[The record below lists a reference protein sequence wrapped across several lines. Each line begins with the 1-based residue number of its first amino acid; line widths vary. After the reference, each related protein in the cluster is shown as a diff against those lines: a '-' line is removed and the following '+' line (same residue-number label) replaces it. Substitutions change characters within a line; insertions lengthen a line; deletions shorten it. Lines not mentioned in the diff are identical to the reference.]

1 VRADEC
7 HPAHPHS
14 YLKLGSQLPRRDPA
28 GRTILVGMATPSPLY
43 FDDIQVGQRF
53 SGTKTWTVDSEQIRA
68 FAAQFD
74 PQPFHLEESAGRET
88 VFGGLVASGWHTAAL
103 TMRLIV
109 EGGPAMAGGTVGLG
123 AELRWHEPVR
133 PGDTL
138 HVRAEV
144 IETTLSRSRADRGR
158 VVMRTETLN
167 QHGNVVQTCISKVL
181 VPRRPA
187 PPGG

>member
-1 VRADEC
+1 
-7 HPAHPHS
+7 
-14 YLKLGSQLPRRDPA
+14 
-28 GRTILVGMATPSPLY
+28 MATPLY

-53 SGTKTWTVDSEQIRA
+53 SATKTWTLDVDQIRA

-74 PQPFHLEESAGRET
+74 PQPFHLEEHAGRET

-109 EGGPAMAGGTVGLG
+109 EAGPPLAGGTVGLG
-123 AELRWHEPVR
+123 AEVSWHEPVR

-138 HVRAEV
+138 HIRAEV
-144 IETTLSRSRADRGR
+144 IATTPSRSRPDRGR

-167 QHGNVVQTCISKVL
+167 QHGKVVQTCVSKVL
-181 VPRRPA
+181 VPRRPERA
-187 PPGG
+187 SD

>member
-1 VRADEC
+1 MPTSSV
-7 HPAHPHS
+7 PHD
-14 YLKLGSQLPRRDPA
+14 PR
-28 GRTILVGMATPSPLY
+28 LY
-43 FDDIQVGQRF
+43 FDDIEVGQRF
-53 SGTKTWTVDSEQIRA
+53 RSAKTWTLDAEQIKA

-74 PQPFHLEESAGRET
+74 PQPFHLEETAGRET

-103 TMRLIV
+103 TMRLVV
-109 EGGPAMAGGTVGLG
+109 EAGPPLAGGTVGLG
-123 AELRWHEPVR
+123 AELSWHEPVR

-144 IETTLSRSRADRGR
+144 IASTPSRSRPDRGR

-167 QHGNVVQTCISKVL
+167 QHDKVVQTCISKVL

-187 PPGG
+187 PASG

>member
-1 VRADEC
+1 MTNS
-7 HPAHPHS
+7 PAP
-14 YLKLGSQLPRRDPA
+14 KPPR
-28 GRTILVGMATPSPLY
+28 LY
-43 FDDIQVGQRF
+43 FDDIEVGQRF
-53 SGTKTWTVDSEQIRA
+53 TASKTWTVDAEQIRA

-74 PQPFHLEESAGRET
+74 PQPFHLEEAAGRET

-103 TMRLIV
+103 TMRLVV
-109 EGGPAMAGGTVGLG
+109 ECGPPLAGGTVGLG
-123 AELRWHEPVR
+123 AELSWHGPVR

-144 IETTLSRSRADRGR
+144 IETVPSRSRPDRGR

-167 QHGNVVQTCISKVL
+167 QDGQVVQTCISKVL

-187 PPGG
+187 KTG

>member
-1 VRADEC
+1 MTNP
-7 HPAHPHS
+7 PAP
-14 YLKLGSQLPRRDPA
+14 KAAR
-28 GRTILVGMATPSPLY
+28 LY
-43 FDDIQVGQRF
+43 FDDIEVGQRF
-53 SGTKTWTVDSEQIRA
+53 TATNTWTVDAEQIRA

-74 PQPFHLEESAGRET
+74 PQPFHLEETAGRET

-103 TMRLIV
+103 TMRLVI
-109 EGGPAMAGGTVGLG
+109 EGGPPLAGGTVGLG
-123 AELRWHEPVR
+123 AELSWHGPVR

-144 IETTLSRSRADRGR
+144 IETVPSRSRPDRGR

-167 QHGNVVQTCISKVL
+167 QHGQVVQTCISKVL

-187 PPGG
+187 AATARDRG